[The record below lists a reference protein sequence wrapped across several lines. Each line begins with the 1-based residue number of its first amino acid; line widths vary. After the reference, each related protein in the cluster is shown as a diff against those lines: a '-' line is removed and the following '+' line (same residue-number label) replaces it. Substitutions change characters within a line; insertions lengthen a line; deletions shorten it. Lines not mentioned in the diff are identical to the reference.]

1 MSCYLIEILEVI
13 LGRSFVYTNS
23 NSMAAGKRKKT
34 ISRQIV
40 VGPNAIKIVAIIICA
55 ILALVY
61 LSQST
66 AGANRSVKVSDLDDK
81 KGQLILEKERLEV
94 EQTRL
99 RSLKEIDNGIVE
111 KNSLEPVTEVEHI
124 EN

>member
-1 MSCYLIEILEVI
+1 M
-13 LGRSFVYTNS
+13 GRAFVYTNS
-23 NSMAAGKRKKT
+23 NNIASGSRKKT

-40 VGPNAIKIVAIIICA
+40 IGPNAIKFISVTICA

-66 AGANRSVKVSDLDDK
+66 AGANRSVRVSDLEAK
-81 KGQLILEKERLEV
+81 KGQLLLEKERLDV

-99 RSLKEIDNGIVE
+99 RSLKEIDNGTVE
-111 KNSLEPVTEVEHI
+111 KNALEPTTT
-124 EN
+124 